1 MRLHTDLMT
10 ALMAVATFAMLLV
23 HAHAQGQALSSPAL
37 VKALRQGGNVI
48 VMRHASSPMTPPD
61 KQAANSDNVK
71 LERQLD
77 AKGRADAIAMGAALR
92 DLEIPIGEVL
102 TSPTYR
108 ALETVRFA
116 LLANPRSYEEL
127 GDGGQSM
134 QGIAEQQ
141 AAWLRDKVSQ
151 APSVRMN
158 TIIVTHMPNL
168 ARAFPA
174 WGAVAEGEAFILRPD
189 GKGGTELVGRMK
201 IEDWARL
208 PR

>member
-1 MRLHTDLMT
+1 MRLQSGVTT
-10 ALMAVATFAMLLV
+10 ALAVATFGMLLV
-23 HAHAQGQALSSPAL
+23 HVYAQGPALSSQAL
-37 VKALRQGGNVI
+37 VSALRQGGNVI
-48 VMRHASSPMTPPD
+48 VMRHASSPMMPPD
-61 KQAANSDNVK
+61 KQTANPDNVK

-77 AKGRADAIAMGAALR
+77 AKGRADAIAMGGALR
-92 DLEIPIGEVL
+92 DLEISIGEVL

-116 LLANPRSYEEL
+116 LLANPRAYEEL

-134 QGIAEQQ
+134 QGVAEAH

-174 WGAVAEGEAFILRPD
+174 WGAVAEGEAVILRPD
-189 GKGGTELVGRMK
+189 GKGGTALVGRIR
-201 IEDWARL
+201 IEEW
-208 PR
+208 PRFQ

>member
-1 MRLHTDLMT
+1 MRLHSRLMT
-10 ALMAVATFAMLLV
+10 ALMAVATLGMLLV
-23 HAHAQGQALSSPAL
+23 HDPAQGQALSSQAL
-37 VKALRQGGNVI
+37 VNALRQGGNVI
-48 VMRHASSPMTPPD
+48 VMRHGSSPMMPPD
-61 KQAANSDNVK
+61 KQTANPDNVK

-77 AKGRADAIAMGAALR
+77 AKGRADAIAMGGALR

-116 LLANPRSYEEL
+116 LLANPRAYEEL

-141 AAWLRDKVSQ
+141 AAWLRDKVSR
-151 APSVRMN
+151 APSMRMN

-174 WGAVAEGEAFILRPD
+174 WGAVAEGEAVILRPD
-189 GKGGTELVGRMK
+189 GKGGTELVGRIK
-201 IEDWARL
+201 IEEWPRL

>member
-1 MRLHTDLMT
+1 MRLHTRLMT
-10 ALMAVATFAMLLV
+10 ALMAVATFGMLLV
-23 HAHAQGQALSSPAL
+23 HDRAQGQALSSRAL
-37 VKALRQGGNVI
+37 VNALRQGGNVI
-48 VMRHASSPMTPPD
+48 VMRHASSPMMPPD
-61 KQAANSDNVK
+61 KQTANPDNVK

-77 AKGRADAIAMGAALR
+77 AKGRADAIAMGGALR

-116 LLANPRSYEEL
+116 LLANPQPYEEL

-134 QGIAEQQ
+134 QGVAEAH
-141 AAWLRDKVSQ
+141 AAWLRDKVPQ
-151 APSVRMN
+151 APSARMN

-174 WGAVAEGEAFILRPD
+174 WGAVAEGEAMILRPD
-189 GKGGTELVGRMK
+189 GKGGSELVGRVK
-201 IEDWARL
+201 IEDWPRL

>member
-1 MRLHTDLMT
+1 MRLQSGVTT
-10 ALMAVATFAMLLV
+10 ALAVATFGMLLV
-23 HAHAQGQALSSPAL
+23 HVYAQGQALSSQAL
-37 VKALRQGGNVI
+37 VSALRQGGNVI
-48 VMRHASSPMTPPD
+48 VMRHASSPMMPPD
-61 KQAANSDNVK
+61 KQTANPDNVK

-77 AKGRADAIAMGAALR
+77 AKGRADAIAMGGALR

-116 LLANPRSYEEL
+116 LLANPRACEEL

-134 QGIAEQQ
+134 QGVAEAH

-174 WGAVAEGEAFILRPD
+174 WGAVAEGEAMILRPD
-189 GKGGTELVGRMK
+189 GKGGSELVGRIK
-201 IEDWARL
+201 IEEWLRL

>member
-1 MRLHTDLMT
+1 MRLHTGLTT
-10 ALMAVATFAMLLV
+10 ALMAVATFSMLLV
-23 HAHAQGQALSSPAL
+23 HDLAQGQALSSKGL
-37 VKALRQGGNVI
+37 VSALRQGGNVI
-48 VMRHASSPMTPPD
+48 VMRHASSPMMPPD
-61 KQAANSDNVK
+61 KQTANPDNVK

-77 AKGRADAIAMGAALR
+77 AAGRAGATAMGGALR

-116 LLANPRSYEEL
+116 LLANPRAHEEL

-151 APSVRMN
+151 APSARMN
-158 TIIVTHMPNL
+158 TILVTHMPNL

-174 WGAVAEGEAFILRPD
+174 WGAVAEGEAIILRPD
-189 GKGGTELVGRMK
+189 GKGATELIARVK
-201 IEDWARL
+201 IDDWPRL